1 MTEFW
6 DVHDSGMGGDF
17 SIEFVK
23 VNSCKKYVEENSSL
37 DKSWGLGWNPLR
49 KVGFKGLNNCIASGC
64 GNFHYA

>member
-17 SIEFVK
+17 SIESVK

-37 DKSWGLGWNPLR
+37 DKS
-49 KVGFKGLNNCIASGC
+49 
-64 GNFHYA
+64 